1 MALKEF
7 QGTWDRAHAAH
18 LVRRTMFGA
27 TPADVDSAYSKGLK
41 SSVDALLGSTPA
53 PPEPIAYLKTGA
65 VAEGDPWSSAA
76 YDSGA
81 ENVRLAFLQSW
92 WINLML
98 QQQFSLREKMMLFWS
113 NYFSTGSQQV
123 KDARYMYKQNA
134 MLRSNVF
141 GSVKDLV
148 RSVTLDPAM
157 LRYLSGNTNTKA
169 SPNENYGRELQ
180 ELFTIGKGPE
190 VAPGDYVNFTEQDV
204 KAAAKVLTG
213 WTDVQA
219 SMTVKFTPNQ
229 HDATNKQ
236 FSARYG
242 NRVITG
248 RSTEAGAR
256 QEIDDL
262 LTMIFDQ
269 PETAKTIV
277 RKLYR
282 WFVDNVITT
291 EIESTVIEPLA
302 NRLRTSDYRV
312 EPVLRELLM
321 SEHFF
326 DNERVGCLIK
336 TPADLMMGT
345 LRLFKPTDLFPEDQK
360 KLHWAYRTLRRG
372 MATMQMDLLTPPN
385 VAGWPAC
392 YQEPSYH
399 EMWINSDTLQKR
411 IRFTNEL
418 AKDGYL
424 LDEAYDKSFIDP
436 FIIKE
441 WVSEPYDVARLVDT
455 LVNIIFP
462 VAILPEQRQALI
474 DIVLEGQ
481 PESAWV
487 SAWTAYSTAPDDEAK
502 KAVVEG
508 RLRNLLKF
516 MLAMAEYQ
524 VC

>member
-7 QGTWDRAHAAH
+7 QGPWDRAHAAH

-27 TPADVDSAYSKGLK
+27 TPSDIELAYTKGLK
-41 SSVDALLGSTPA
+41 ASIDSLLGSTSA

-65 VAEGDPWSSAA
+65 VAEGDPWSSSA
-76 YDSGA
+76 YDSSA
-81 ENVRLAFLQSW
+81 EAVRLAFLQSW
-92 WINLML
+92 WIDLML

-123 KDARYMYKQNA
+123 KDARYMFKQNA
-134 MLRSNVF
+134 MIRSNVF
-141 GSVKDLV
+141 GSVKDLA
-148 RSVTLDPAM
+148 RSVTFDPAM

-169 SPNENYGRELQ
+169 SPNENFAREVQ

-190 VAPGDYVNFTEQDV
+190 VAPGDYVTFTEQDV
-204 KAAAKVLTG
+204 KAAAKIFTG

-219 SMTVKFTPNQ
+219 TMSTKFTLAQ
-229 HDATNKQ
+229 HDTTNKQ

-248 RSTEAGAR
+248 RNTEAGAK
-256 QEIDDL
+256 QEVDDL

-282 WFVDNVITT
+282 WFVDYVVTPD
-291 EIESTVIEPLA
+291 IETNIIEPLA
-302 NRLRTSDYRV
+302 QTLRTNDYRV
-312 EPVLRELLM
+312 ESVLRELLA

-326 DNERVGCLIK
+326 DNERIGCFIK
-336 TPADLMMGT
+336 TPADLVIGT
-345 LRLFKPTDLFPEDQK
+345 LRVFKPVDLFPTDQK

-372 MATMQMDLLTPPN
+372 MATMQMDLFTPPN
-385 VAGWPAC
+385 VAGWPAS
-392 YQEPSYH
+392 YQEPTYH

-418 AKDGYL
+418 TKDGYL
-424 LDEAYDKSFIDP
+424 LDEAYDKSYIDP
-436 FIIKE
+436 FIITE
-441 WVSEPYDVARLVDT
+441 WVSEPYDVAQLVDT
-455 LVNIIFP
+455 LVTLLFP

-474 DIVLEGQ
+474 DIILEGQ

-487 SAWTAYSTAPDDEAK
+487 TAWTAYSTTPDDEAK
-502 KAVVEG
+502 RAVVEG